1 MYGVF
6 EDLDGNKERARMLV
20 ELRRGQLSVME
31 ARVNDLSVTDI
42 LNAIWVD
49 AWRQ

>member
-6 EDLDGNKERARMLV
+6 EDLDGIKSARMLV